1 MSLNSNSCSFQVS
14 HSFKSFFFHVTIFSI
29 KITNVKKKKTLFNR
43 FIYHKTLEYSE
54 KNLFSQN
61 NKRKNILNEINIGAD
76 IETLVNNVCLT
87 AENDDDDNLS
97 GSCHNKQ

>member
-1 MSLNSNSCSFQVS
+1 MLLFQ
-14 HSFKSFFFHVTIFSI
+14 HKNHECQKNKS
-29 KITNVKKKKTLFNR
+29 LFNR

-97 GSCHNKQ
+97 GSCHNKQQ